1 MNFALPRA
9 LPGDPIAAL
18 SDPRSTTYVSE
29 RATRADVND
38 YYGLGRPLLSQYGDY
53 LSRLGRG
60 DLGTSI
66 EYHVPVSEVIGRRLP
81 WTLLLIACGLGL
93 ATLAGTLAGMH
104 AGWRRGRRADRGLL
118 VALLTVDSFPVFFVA
133 SAAAYLLGAQLGW
146 LPLFGARTPLR
157 GSWGALHQ
165 AADIA
170 DHLVLPASVLALQF
184 VTYQFLVTRASM
196 VGQLDADYL
205 VLGRAKGMTERT
217 LKYRYAA
224 RNAMLPAVT
233 VAGLQLGFAVTA
245 AIFVEAVFA
254 YPGIGR
260 LMFEA
265 VGQRDYPVM
274 QGCFLIL
281 TVLVVGANLLVDLLY
296 RRLDPR
302 TAA

>member
-1 MNFALPRA
+1 M
-9 LPGDPIAAL
+9 
-18 SDPRSTTYVSE
+18 SE

-38 YYGLGRPLLSQYGDY
+38 YYGLGRPVLSQYGDY
-53 LSRLGRG
+53 LGRLARG

-66 EYHVPVSEVIGRRLP
+66 EYHAPVTQVIGRRLP
-81 WTLLLIACGLGL
+81 WTLLLLTSGLVL
-93 ATLAGTLAGMH
+93 ATLAGTLAGVH
-104 AGWRRGRRADRGLL
+104 AGWRRGRRSDRGLL
-118 VALLTVDSFPVFFVA
+118 VLLLTVDSFPVFFIA
-133 SAAAYLLGAQLGW
+133 SAVAYLVGAQLGW
-146 LPLFGARTPLR
+146 FPLFGARTPFSE
-157 GSWGALHQ
+157 SWGVVHR

-170 DHLVLPASVLALQF
+170 DHLVLPAGVLALQF
-184 VTYQFLVTRASM
+184 VTYQFLITRASM

-205 VLGRAKGMTERT
+205 LLGRAKGLTERT

-224 RNAMLPAVT
+224 RNALLPSVT

-245 AIFVEAVFA
+245 AIFVETVFA
-254 YPGIGR
+254 YPGMGR

-274 QGCFLIL
+274 QGCFLVL

-302 TAA
+302 TSA